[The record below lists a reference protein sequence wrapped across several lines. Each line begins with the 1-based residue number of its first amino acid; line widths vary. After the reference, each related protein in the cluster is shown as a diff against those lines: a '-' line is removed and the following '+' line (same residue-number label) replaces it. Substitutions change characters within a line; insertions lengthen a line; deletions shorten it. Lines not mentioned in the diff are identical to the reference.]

1 MLIFH
6 TVTDDDDSNLG
17 HDKIDNPRRC
27 RSAMLCK
34 STLLN
39 HFVVEGAGHR

>member
-6 TVTDDDDSNLG
+6 TVTDDDDSYLG
-17 HDKIDNPRRC
+17 HYKINNPRRC
-27 RSAMLCK
+27 RSAVLCK

-39 HFVVEGAGHR
+39 HFVVEGAGH